1 MTAEVLLYII
11 LAILVFNFFF
21 DNILQWLNDRYS
33 KTPLPKLLQGI
44 YDEEKYQ
51 KSLDYQRET
60 SRFGLLTGS
69 LSFVAMLILL
79 VTGVFGQVSDELTTY
94 VQNPILHAL
103 AFFALLGLTSEI
115 FSLPFQCYGTFVIEE
130 KYGFNKTNIRTFIL
144 DKFKG
149 YVLGGILG
157 GLLGYAFLYLIIEIG
172 QEFWL
177 YFWLVFM
184 IFSLFMNAFYTSLI
198 MPLFNKLTPLEEG
211 DLKQAIEQYC
221 QKVNFPL
228 KKVLVMDGSKRSTKA
243 NAFFSGFG
251 KNKKIVLFDTLMEN
265 HSNDELL
272 AVLAHEV
279 GHYKKKHIP
288 VNIVLAGL
296 QILAVLFVLSLFVF
310 NPLLSSA
317 LGATSLSIPLN
328 LMAFGFLYSPLSMVT
343 GLLMNL
349 LSRKNEYQADRY
361 AKETFNG
368 EALATALR
376 KLSAHNLSNL
386 MPHPTYVFFNY
397 SHPPLKQRLEALE
410 A

>member
-21 DNILQWLNDRYS
+21 DNILQWLNNRYS

-51 KSLDYQRET
+51 KSLNYQRET
-60 SRFGLLTGS
+60 NRFGLLTGT
-69 LSFVAMLILL
+69 LSFVVMLILL
-79 VTGVFGQVSDELTTY
+79 VTGIFGQISDELTNY
-94 VQNPILHAL
+94 VQHPILHAL
-103 AFFALLGLTSEI
+103 AFFALLGMASEI
-115 FSLPFQCYGTFVIEE
+115 FSLPFQYYGTFVIEE
-130 KYGFNKTNIRTFIL
+130 KYGFNKTTIRTFIL

-149 YVLGGILG
+149 YLLGGILG
-157 GLLGYAFLYLIIEIG
+157 GLLGYLFLYLITEIG
-172 QEFWL
+172 EGFWI

-184 IFSLFMNAFYTSLI
+184 AFTLFMNAFYTSVI
-198 MPLFNKLTPLEEG
+198 MPLFNKLTPLEDG

-221 QKVNFPL
+221 QKVDFPL

-296 QILAVLFVLSLFVF
+296 QTLVVLFVLSLFVF
-310 NPLLSSA
+310 NPLLSNA
-317 LGATSLSIPLN
+317 LGAESLSIPLN

-368 EALATALR
+368 EALAEALR